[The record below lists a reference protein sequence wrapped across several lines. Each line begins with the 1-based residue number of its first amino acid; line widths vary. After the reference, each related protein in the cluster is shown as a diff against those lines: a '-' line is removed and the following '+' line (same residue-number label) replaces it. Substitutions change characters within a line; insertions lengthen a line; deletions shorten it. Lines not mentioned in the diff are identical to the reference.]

1 VLRGL
6 PVLRILA
13 VAELAVVARLHL
25 RHLDSA
31 QRRRLVELLR
41 RGRRLSAAERA
52 ERRALVAALNARAF
66 AGSAVQRLSPIPLP
80 KRLTRA
86 RY

>member
-1 VLRGL
+1 
-6 PVLRILA
+6 
-13 VAELAVVARLHL
+13 
-25 RHLDSA
+25 
-31 QRRRLVELLR
+31 
-41 RGRRLSAAERA
+41 LSAAERD

-80 KRLTRA
+80 KRLTRG